1 MQSDQLLIPSS
12 LEDHLG
18 FWLRFVSNHV
28 SLRFQKLL
36 ENESVTVTEW
46 VTLRTLWN
54 ESESS
59 HATLIEAL
67 GMTKGAASKVI
78 NRLEEKGLAERKLVD
93 GRAREQKLSL
103 TIKGKML
110 VPRLAQLADE
120 NEDYFFAHMSQSEQ
134 NVLIDTLKSLVKH
147 HQLKEFPMS

>member
-1 MQSDQLLIPSS
+1 MQSDQLLVPSC

-28 SLRFQKLL
+28 SMRFQKLL
-36 ENESVTVTEW
+36 ENENVTVTEW
-46 VTLRTLWN
+46 VALRTLWN
-54 ESESS
+54 ENESS
-59 HATLIEAL
+59 HAALIESL

-78 NRLEEKGLAERKLVD
+78 NRLEQKGLAERKLVD

-103 TIKGKML
+103 TSKGKML

-120 NEDYFFAHMSQSEQ
+120 NDDYFFAHLSQSEQ
-134 NVLIDTLKSLVKH
+134 NAFIDTLKSLVKH
-147 HQLKEFPMS
+147 HQLKEIPTS

>member
-28 SLRFQKLL
+28 SMRFQKLL

-46 VTLRTLWN
+46 VAIRTLWN
-54 ESESS
+54 ENESS

-120 NEDYFFAHMSQSEQ
+120 NDDYFFAHLSKSEQ
-134 NVLIDTLKSLVKH
+134 NVLIDTLKSLVEH
-147 HQLKEFPMS
+147 HQLKEIPTS

>member
-46 VTLRTLWN
+46 VALRTLWN

-110 VPRLAQLADE
+110 VPRLA
-120 NEDYFFAHMSQSEQ
+120 
-134 NVLIDTLKSLVKH
+134 
-147 HQLKEFPMS
+147 